1 MIKDQLRQIVVKSV
15 DTYLKKNGM
24 EMPDFEFEIEIPKNE
39 QFGDYSTNVS
49 LVLSKKIGRKP
60 RDFAEELI
68 EIIKD
73 ESGPYF
79 KKIEI
84 AGPGF
89 INFHLDESIFLNGL
103 REIYTGGDRWGSS
116 EEGSDKK
123 VLVEFVS
130 ANPTGYL
137 HFGHARNAAV
147 GDAVS
152 RILKYSGFDV
162 TKEFYINDAGR
173 QMQLLGESV
182 LARYNQAFGIE
193 AELPEDGYRGEYIK
207 LIAGKLR
214 EAKGDS
220 LKGLDNPDAVS
231 ECTEFAYGILIE
243 EIKNDLESM
252 GVEFDN
258 WYSERSEIH
267 AVAGDRGK
275 LDRVRNILE
284 NQDSLYE
291 SEGALWFKAT
301 MYGDSQDWVLVK
313 SDGTPTYFYT
323 DIAYHFDKIE
333 RGFNELVNVWG
344 ADHHSHVS
352 RLKSAIKAIS
362 SDDSILDVLLIQFVR
377 LIKEGKEVSMSK
389 REGSFVTL
397 REVVDEVGS
406 DVTRYFLLMRS
417 TDSHLDFDLDLAK
430 KESSENPVY
439 YIQYAH
445 ARIESVLAKAKEE
458 DISHSDEHLELL
470 ELKEEMDIVKKL
482 LGFGEVVLS
491 SANTLSPHKIA
502 FFLQDLASDFHVY
515 YNRNKI
521 ISENRDLTSARL
533 YFILC
538 IQVVIRNG
546 LILLGIKAP
555 RRM

>member
-1 MIKDQLRQIVVKSV
+1 MIKDQLRQIVINSV
-15 DTYLKKNGM
+15 NTYLKKNSID
-24 EMPDFEFEIEIPKNE
+24 EADFDFDIEIPKNE
-39 QFGDYSTNVS
+39 QFGDYSSNIS
-49 LVLSKKIGRKP
+49 LVLSKKVNLKP
-60 RDFAEELI
+60 RDFAEKLVELI
-68 EIIKD
+68 KAEN
-73 ESGPYF
+73 GAFF

-89 INFHLDESIFLNGL
+89 INFYLDESIFLNGL
-103 REIYTGGDRWGSS
+103 REINETGDQWGSS
-116 EEGSDKK
+116 DLGNNEK

-147 GDAVS
+147 GDSIS
-152 RILKYSGFDV
+152 RILKYCGYKV

-182 LARYNQAFGIE
+182 LARYKQAFEIE
-193 AELPEDGYRGEYIK
+193 AEIPEDGYRGEYVELIARK
-207 LIAGKLR
+207 LITDIGGRLT
-214 EAKGDS
+214 D
-220 LKGLDNPDAVS
+220 LDDADAEK
-231 ECTEFAYGILIE
+231 ECTEFAYSILLND
-243 EIKNDLESM
+243 IKNDLDSL

-258 WYSERSEIH
+258 WYSERTEIH
-267 AVAGDRGK
+267 NSKNGISKLEEVK
-275 LDRVRNILE
+275 EILDRKKSTYE
-284 NQDSLYE
+284 NE
-291 SEGALWFKAT
+291 SAIWFKAT
-301 MYGDSQDWVLVK
+301 DYGDSQDWVLIK
-313 SDGTPTYFYT
+313 TDGTPTYFYT
-323 DIAYHFDKIE
+323 DIAYHYDKIK
-333 RGFNELVNVWG
+333 RGFNKLVNVWG

-352 RLKSAIKAIS
+352 RLKCAIKAIN
-362 SDDSILDVLLIQFVR
+362 DDDKILDVLLIQFVR
-377 LIKEGKEVSMSK
+377 LIKDGKEVSMSK

-397 REVVDEVGS
+397 REVIDEVGT

-445 ARIESVLAKAKEE
+445 ARIESVLNKAREE
-458 DISHSDEHLELL
+458 NMLPLDENLELL
-470 ELKEEMDIVKKL
+470 GLKEEMDLVKKL
-482 LGFGEVVLS
+482 LSFQDVVLA
-491 SANTLSPHKIA
+491 SAISLSPHRIA
-502 FFLQDLASDFHVY
+502 FYLQDLASDFHVY

-521 ISENRDLTSARL
+521 LTENSHLTSARL

-546 LILLGIKAP
+546 LNLLGITAP